1 MSDEGVIRAYSP
13 EVMRRL
19 LSYIRPYKLAA
30 ALTIFALVIATGA
43 ELLLPIVMKRALDE
57 NLLRKESRL
66 SLDAVES
73 ARAGHRIAGL
83 NPQLATEIL
92 EEGLIIA
99 ENLFVDPSALS
110 DLHRVEKDAAREEG
124 WLDAEDWYVITNPD
138 AQAIAIIVSNPD
150 IFIRDSRMNF
160 AVSLADRNSLNPEDR
175 RLLRSKD
182 ISGLARHAAQYLVL
196 LLVVL
201 VFTFIQV
208 YQASWI
214 GQRIMADMRRGLL
227 KHIMR
232 QSLGY
237 LMKTPVGS
245 LVSRTANDVETINEF
260 FTNVTIS
267 FLKDGAIML
276 GVIAVL
282 FALDTR
288 LAFVTI
294 VTLMPTFILIVLFRK
309 KLREAFHQVRAR
321 VSGVSAYLSEH
332 LRGMSTVQLFGS
344 EKRSSSEF
352 KDIGNRLLN
361 AEIGH
366 MKVMALFRPL
376 IDLIASVVL
385 ALVIWYS
392 TGLHE
397 RSLLT
402 LGVLIAFI
410 GLIQKFFNP
419 VKDIA
424 EKFNILQS
432 AMAGGERIFTML
444 DTVNQIPDGA
454 DTPDDESPQ
463 SGEIRFENVHFSYI
477 PGESVLKGVN
487 FTIHPGESVAVVG
500 ATGAG
505 KTTIAN
511 LITRLWDPQQGRV
524 LLDGRDL
531 RRLSL
536 PQLRRMVQ
544 PVQQDVFLF
553 SGTVEENINLGL
565 GLPKEQIIEAARLS
579 RADAFIKTL
588 ADGYDT
594 EIAEGATNLSAG
606 QRQLIAFAR
615 IIAHNPRVIILDEA
629 TANVDTETETLL
641 QDGLNHVLSD
651 RTALVIAHRLST
663 IRGSDR
669 ILVLGHGKLIEE
681 GSHSE
686 LMDAQGVYYK
696 LYTMQFA
703 DGGRKESPVDR

>member
-30 ALTIFALVIATGA
+30 AITILALIIATGA

-57 NLLRKESRL
+57 NLLKRESRL
-66 SLDAVES
+66 SLEAVES
-73 ARAGHRIAGL
+73 ASAGHEFSGL
-83 NPQLATEIL
+83 NTELAAEIL
-92 EEGLIIA
+92 EGGLIID

-110 DLHRVEKDAAREEG
+110 DLHRNEKDAAREEG

-138 AQAIAIIVSNPD
+138 TRAMAVITSNSD
-150 IFIRDSRMNF
+150 MFIRDSRMNF
-160 AVSLADRNSLNPEDR
+160 ALSIADRNSLNPEDR
-175 RLLRSKD
+175 RLLRSQD
-182 ISGLARHAAQYLVL
+182 ISGLARHAVQYLVL
-196 LLVVL
+196 LFVVL
-201 VFTFIQV
+201 IFTFIQV

-214 GQRIMADMRRGLL
+214 GQKIMADMRGGLL

-232 QSLGY
+232 QSLDY
-237 LMKTPVGS
+237 LVKTPVGS

-267 FLKDGAIML
+267 FLRDGALMF
-276 GVIAVL
+276 GAIAVL

-294 VTLMPTFILIVLFRK
+294 VTLLPTFILIVLFRNRI
-309 KLREAFHQVRAR
+309 REAFRRVRAR
-321 VSGVSAYLSEH
+321 VSGVNAYLSEH
-332 LRGMSTVQLFGS
+332 LGGMSTVQLFGG
-344 EKRSSSEF
+344 EKQSAMEF
-352 KDIGNRLLN
+352 EEIGKRLLN
-361 AEIGH
+361 AEIGQ

-376 IDLIASVVL
+376 IDLIASIVT

-392 TGLHE
+392 TGLHD

-410 GLIQKFFNP
+410 ELIQKFFNP

-454 DTPDDESPQ
+454 DTPDNESPQ
-463 SGEIRFENVHFSYI
+463 SGEIRFENVYFSYI
-477 PGESVLKGVN
+477 PGESVLKGLN

-524 LLDGRDL
+524 LLDGKDV

-536 PQLRRMVQ
+536 SQLRRAVQ

-553 SGTVEENINLGL
+553 AGTVEDNINLGL
-565 GLPKEQIIEAARLS
+565 GLPKEQIVEAARIS
-579 RADAFIKTL
+579 RADAFIRTL
-588 ADGYDT
+588 ADGYNT
-594 EIAEGATNLSAG
+594 QIAEGAANLSSG
-606 QRQLIAFAR
+606 QRQIIAFAR

-629 TANVDTETETLL
+629 TANVDTETESLL
-641 QDGLNHVLSD
+641 QEGLNHVLSD

-663 IRGSDR
+663 IRRADR

-686 LMDAQGVYYK
+686 LMGAQGVYYK

-703 DGGRKESPVDR
+703 DGGRKETMRL

>member
-30 ALTIFALVIATGA
+30 AITILALIIATGA

-57 NLLRKESRL
+57 NLLKRESRL
-66 SLDAVES
+66 SLEAVES
-73 ARAGHRIAGL
+73 ASAGHEFSGL
-83 NPQLATEIL
+83 NTELAAEIL
-92 EEGLIIA
+92 EGGLIID

-110 DLHRVEKDAAREEG
+110 DLHRNEKDAAREEG

-138 AQAIAIIVSNPD
+138 TRAMAVITSNSD
-150 IFIRDSRMNF
+150 MFIRDSRMNF
-160 AVSLADRNSLNPEDR
+160 ALSIADRNSLNPEDR
-175 RLLRSKD
+175 RLLRSQD
-182 ISGLARHAAQYLVL
+182 ISGLTRHAVQYLVL
-196 LLVVL
+196 LFVVL
-201 VFTFIQV
+201 IFTFIQV

-214 GQRIMADMRRGLL
+214 GQKIMADMRGGLL

-232 QSLGY
+232 QSLDY
-237 LMKTPVGS
+237 LVKTPVGS

-267 FLKDGAIML
+267 FLRDGALMF
-276 GVIAVL
+276 GAIAVL

-294 VTLMPTFILIVLFRK
+294 VTLLPTFILIVLFRNRI
-309 KLREAFHQVRAR
+309 REAFRRVRAR

-332 LRGMSTVQLFGS
+332 LGGMSTVQLFGG
-344 EKRSSSEF
+344 EKQSAMEF
-352 KDIGNRLLN
+352 EEIGKRLLN
-361 AEIGH
+361 AEIGQ

-376 IDLIASVVL
+376 IDLIASIVT

-392 TGLHE
+392 TGLHD

-410 GLIQKFFNP
+410 ELIQKFFNP

-454 DTPDDESPQ
+454 DTPDNESPQ
-463 SGEIRFENVHFSYI
+463 SGEIRFENVYFSYI
-477 PGESVLKGVN
+477 PGESVLKGLN

-524 LLDGRDL
+524 LLDGKDV

-536 PQLRRMVQ
+536 SQLRRAVQ

-553 SGTVEENINLGL
+553 AGTVEDNINLGL
-565 GLPKEQIIEAARLS
+565 GLPKEQIVEAARIS
-579 RADAFIKTL
+579 RADAFIRTL
-588 ADGYDT
+588 ADGYNT
-594 EIAEGATNLSAG
+594 QIAEGAANLSSG

-629 TANVDTETETLL
+629 TANVDTETESLL
-641 QDGLNHVLSD
+641 QEGLKHVLSD

-663 IRGSDR
+663 IRRADR

-686 LMDAQGVYYK
+686 LMGAQGVYYK

-703 DGGRKESPVDR
+703 DGGRKETMRL